1 MLNKTVPNERLE
13 TELREAGYSAICG
26 VDEAGRGPLSGP
38 VVAAACILPAG
49 SVIEGLNDS
58 KKLTPKQRDRLFDT
72 VREVAVAYSVGQA
85 SPEEIDEL
93 NILNATMLA
102 MRRAIEGLPVKADFA
117 LIDGNCARGIELP
130 HKTVISGDALSV
142 SISAASILAKVTRDR
157 ICLENDR
164 DYPEYGFAK
173 HKGYGTKDHMDALR
187 RLGPC
192 PLHRRSFLKFLSE
205 DEIK

>member
-1 MLNKTVPNERLE
+1 MLNKTTPDE
-13 TELREAGYSAICG
+13 TFENQLREAGYTAICG

-49 SVIEGLNDS
+49 CVIPGLNDS
-58 KKLTPKQRDRLFDT
+58 KKLTPKQRDRLFDA
-72 VREVAVAYSVGQA
+72 VRESALSYAVGMA

-93 NILNATMLA
+93 NILNATM
-102 MRRAIEGLPVKADFA
+102 FA
-117 LIDGNCARGIELP
+117 LIDGNCARGIDLP

-173 HKGYGTKDHMDALR
+173 HKGYGTREHMDALR

-192 PLHRRSFLKFLSE
+192 PLHRRSFLKFLNE
-205 DEIK
+205 DETK

>member
-1 MLNKTVPNERLE
+1 MLNKTTPDE
-13 TELREAGYSAICG
+13 TFENQLREAGYTAICG

-49 SVIEGLNDS
+49 CEIPGLNDS

-72 VREVAVAYSVGQA
+72 VREVAFAYAIGMA
-85 SPEEIDEL
+85 SPEEIDQL

-117 LIDGNCARGIELP
+117 LIDGNCARGIDLP

-164 DYPEYGFAK
+164 EYPEYGFAK
-173 HKGYGTKDHMDALR
+173 HKGYGTREHMDALR

-192 PLHRRSFLKFLSE
+192 PLHRRSFLKFLNE

>member
-1 MLNKTVPNERLE
+1 M
-13 TELREAGYSAICG
+13 
-26 VDEAGRGPLSGP
+26 
-38 VVAAACILPAG
+38 
-49 SVIEGLNDS
+49 
-58 KKLTPKQRDRLFDT
+58 
-72 VREVAVAYSVGQA
+72 REVAIAYAIGMA
-85 SPEEIDEL
+85 SPEEIDQL

-117 LIDGNCARGIELP
+117 LIDGNCARGIDLP

-173 HKGYGTKDHMDALR
+173 HKGYGTREHMDALR

-192 PLHRRSFLKFLSE
+192 PLHRRSFLKFLNE
-205 DEIK
+205 DETK